1 MLYCLRIFSGSPMR
15 IIKYSNAI
23 LTTLRFISKRLAGF
37 GLLES
42 VFITGL
48 LPSKTVKILC
58 GFGLATTA
66 STNGYS
72 VASSLD
78 VACGIRG
85 LRGTDHPVFRK
96 LHTGYYLPRT
106 ADKIKS

>member
-1 MLYCLRIFSGSPMR
+1 MLYCLRIFSGLLMR
-15 IIKYSNAI
+15 TIKYSNAI

-42 VFITGL
+42 VFIIGL
-48 LPSKTVKILC
+48 LPSKTAKILC
-58 GFGLATTA
+58 GFGSATTA

-78 VACGIRG
+78 VAFGIQEF
-85 LRGTDHPVFRK
+85 LGTDHPVFRK
-96 LHTGYYLPRT
+96 LHTGYLPLT